1 MMNSSSGMTAVND
14 PDLFDAKAV
23 AEVTSTRQD
32 ACTSKSGPRRKSS
45 GEDPLLKYVAN
56 QIVSGRQRLGITQ
69 DQLAEKAGCAPL
81 TVTNIES
88 GRRNVTLKSLSL
100 LAAALEVDLRD
111 LFPPA
116 KSVSKRG
123 ISEDITKLI
132 SESLGRITSAVAD
145 VEDLLSQKTDQ
156 PAS

>member
-1 MMNSSSGMTAVND
+1 MDD
-14 PDLFDAKAV
+14 PDLFDAKSVVEV
-23 AEVTSTRQD
+23 ASSRKG
-32 ACTSKSGPRRKSS
+32 ARTSKSNPRETPSD
-45 GEDPLLKYVAN
+45 EEPLLRFVAN
-56 QIVSGRQRLGITQ
+56 QVVSARQKLGITQ

-100 LAAALEVDLRD
+100 LATALEIDIRD
-111 LFPPA
+111 LFPA
-116 KSVSKRG
+116 ATSVSRRG
-123 ISEDITKLI
+123 VSDDIARLI

-156 PAS
+156 PAR

>member
-1 MMNSSSGMTAVND
+1 MDD
-14 PDLFDAKAV
+14 PDLFDAKSVVEV
-23 AEVTSTRQD
+23 ATSRKG
-32 ACTSKSGPRRKSS
+32 ARASKSDPRQIPSD
-45 GEDPLLKYVAN
+45 EDSLLKFVAN
-56 QIVSGRQRLGITQ
+56 QIASTRQKLGITQ

-88 GRRNVTLKSLSL
+88 GRRNMTLKSLSL
-100 LAAALEVDLRD
+100 LATALEIDLRD

-123 ISEDITKLI
+123 VSDDMAKLI
-132 SESLGRITSAVAD
+132 LESLGRITSAVAD
-145 VEDLLSQKTDQ
+145 VEDLLRQKIDQ

>member
-1 MMNSSSGMTAVND
+1 MDD
-14 PDLFDAKAV
+14 PDLFDAKSVVGV
-23 AEVTSTRQD
+23 ASSRKG
-32 ACTSKSGPRRKSS
+32 ARTSKSDRRETPSN
-45 GEDPLLKYVAN
+45 EDPLLRFVAN
-56 QIVSGRQRLGITQ
+56 QVVSARQKLGITQ

-100 LAAALEVDLRD
+100 LATALEIDIRD
-111 LFPPA
+111 LFPAA
-116 KSVSKRG
+116 KSVSRRG
-123 ISEDITKLI
+123 VTDDIARLI

-156 PAS
+156 PAR

>member
-1 MMNSSSGMTAVND
+1 MDD
-14 PDLFDAKAV
+14 PDLFNAKSVVEV
-23 AEVTSTRQD
+23 ASSRRGVR
-32 ACTSKSGPRRKSS
+32 TSKSDHRETPSN
-45 GEDPLLKYVAN
+45 EDPLLRFVAN
-56 QIVSGRQRLGITQ
+56 QVVSARQKLGITQ

-100 LAAALEVDLRD
+100 LATALEIDIRD
-111 LFPPA
+111 LFPAA
-116 KSVSKRG
+116 KSVSRRG
-123 ISEDITKLI
+123 VSDDIARLI

-156 PAS
+156 PAR

>member
-1 MMNSSSGMTAVND
+1 MTPVDD
-14 PDLFDAKAV
+14 PDLFDSNAV
-23 AEVTSTRQD
+23 TKLTSTSQNVR
-32 ACTSKSGPRRKSS
+32 TSKSGPLRTSS

-56 QIVSGRQRLGITQ
+56 QIVSARQRLGITQ

-100 LAAALEVDLRD
+100 LATALEIDIRD

-116 KSVSKRG
+116 RSVSGRG
-123 ISEDITKLI
+123 ISEDIAKLV
-132 SESLGRITSAVAD
+132 SEGLGRITSAVTD
-145 VEDLLSQKTDQ
+145 VEALLSQKTDQ

>member
-1 MMNSSSGMTAVND
+1 MD
-14 PDLFDAKAV
+14 DHDLFDSKAV
-23 AEVTSTRQD
+23 AEVTSTSQNAR
-32 ACTSKSGPRRKSS
+32 TSKSSPSRTSS

-56 QIVSGRQRLGITQ
+56 QIVSARQRLGLTQ

-100 LAAALEVDLRD
+100 LAIALEIDIRD

-116 KSVSKRG
+116 KPVSRRG
-123 ISEDITKLI
+123 ISEDIAKLI
-132 SESLGRITSAVAD
+132 SENLGRISSAVTD
-145 VEDLLSQKTDQ
+145 VEDLLSQKTDR
-156 PAS
+156 PTS